1 MFAIELLPAAH
12 GDAIWIE
19 YGAASRPHRVLID
32 GGPAPTY
39 ENGLRRRI
47 LDLPDPKRKFDLM
60 VVTHID
66 ADHIDGSLI
75 LLQEFDALKVGI
87 DQLWFNGWT
96 HLPDVTT
103 APTSYAPLQGE
114 FLGGLIEVSKLH
126 DVWNKSF
133 DHRAVAVPDEGPL
146 PSIDLP
152 GGATLTLLG
161 PTLADLRRLRARW
174 TAAIRDFSPGDTK
187 EALSRL
193 AARREY
199 RPPALPAA
207 FGPPEYGDDRSPA
220 NGSTI
225 AFVLD
230 YKGVSVLLAGDAH
243 ARSLADSLKRLADQR
258 FVSRLRFD
266 AVKLPHHGSM
276 SNISENWLQWVD
288 CQRWLISTNGA
299 VFNHP
304 DLQTAQLIAK
314 RYPQPALLCNYD
326 NIADLLSKH
335 AGDRWTTTAPR
346 GDTAGPAGGLRL
358 SLPAGRGMIG
368 AAAP

>member
-1 MFAIELLPAAH
+1 MFTIELLPAAH

-19 YGAASRPHRVLID
+19 YGAASRPHRILID

-39 ENGLRRRI
+39 EAGLRRRI
-47 LDLPDPKRKFDLM
+47 LALPEPKRKFELM

-75 LLQEFDALKVGI
+75 LLQELDALKVGI
-87 DQLWFNGWT
+87 DELWFNGWT
-96 HLPDVTT
+96 QLPDVST

-114 FLGGLIEVSKLH
+114 FLGGLIEVKKLH
-126 DVWNKSF
+126 GVWNKSF
-133 DHRAVAVPDEGPL
+133 DHRAVAVPDPGPLPPPL

-152 GGATLTLLG
+152 GGAVLTLLG
-161 PTLADLRRLRARW
+161 PTMADLRRLRSRW

-187 EALSRL
+187 EALGRL
-193 AARREY
+193 AERREY

-225 AFVLD
+225 ACVLD

-258 FVSRLRFD
+258 SVARLRFD

-288 CQRWLISTNGA
+288 CQCWLISTNGA

-304 DLQTAQLIAK
+304 DLQTAELLAK
-314 RYPQPALLCNYD
+314 RYPEPALLCNYS
-326 NIADLLSKH
+326 NIAAQLDKRAL
-335 AGDRWTTTAPR
+335 GRWTTTGPDL
-346 GDTAGPAGGLRL
+346 GTAAGLRL
-358 SLPAGRGMIG
+358 SL
-368 AAAP
+368 